1 MTSKRRLRVGLCGIG
16 LDAYWPQLAGLE
28 KRLERCATHVAERFV
43 RSGVEVANLGH
54 QCHGKTPIFYYYPT
68 TFAL

>member
-1 MTSKRRLRVGLCGIG
+1 MTIERRVPAGVAGIG
-16 LDAYWPQLAGLE
+16 LDVYWPQLAGLE
-28 KRLERCATHVAERFV
+28 KRFERYATHVAERFV

-54 QCHGKTPIFYYYPT
+54 QCHGRTPMFYYYPT